1 MGVVA
6 VAGGTGDV
14 GRTITEQLAES
25 GKHTVYILSRKVLST
40 KVYNSSRKRYSLKL
54 S

>member
-14 GRTITEQLAES
+14 GRTIAEYLAGS
-25 GKHTVYILSRKVLST
+25 GKHTIYILSRKVLST
-40 KVYNSSRKRYSLKL
+40 NVYNPSTKCYSLTL